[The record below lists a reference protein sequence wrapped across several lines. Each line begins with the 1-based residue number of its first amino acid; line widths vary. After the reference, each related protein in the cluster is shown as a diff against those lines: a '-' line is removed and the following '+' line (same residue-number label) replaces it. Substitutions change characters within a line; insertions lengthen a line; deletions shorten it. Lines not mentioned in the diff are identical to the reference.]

1 VVVVGASVVVVVGA
15 SVVVVVGAS
24 VVVVVVVVV
33 AASVVVDVVVAGRVA
48 LRVADPSPP
57 PPQAARATLVRNRKG
72 NARHTMTSLSTVRR
86 RTRDGHPPSR
96 G

>member
-1 VVVVGASVVVVVGA
+1 VVGAM
-15 SVVVVVGAS
+15 

-33 AASVVVDVVVAGRVA
+33 VGGIAVVVVGGIAVVVVVGEMVVVVGRVA
-48 LRVADPSPP
+48 LRVAGSSPP

-86 RTRDGHPPSR
+86 RIRDGHPPSR

>member
-1 VVVVGASVVVVVGA
+1 VVVVGAS
-15 SVVVVVGAS
+15 
-24 VVVVVVVVV
+24 VVVVVVV